1 MIGGAAD
8 SHPSRSPGAS
18 TFENVF
24 RWMTTDCVSSEWSD
38 GGGGVLRKSSRYVS
52 SSMIGTRSRV
62 ASDSRCRRSLSGIVQ
77 PVGF

>member
-8 SHPSRSPGAS
+8 SQPSRRPGAS

-38 GGGGVLRKSSRYVS
+38 GGGGVPRYSSR
-52 SSMIGTRSRV
+52 
-62 ASDSRCRRSLSGIVQ
+62 
-77 PVGF
+77 